1 MKAMA
6 WAKESR
12 QELVI
17 MLLNFE
23 NAYDKVSWSFL
34 QTTMEAIS
42 FSHK

>member
-6 WAKESR
+6 WAKESK

-34 QTTMEAIS
+34 QTTMEAIG